1 MDGPINFD
9 EQISSEITSRMGDLS
24 GKIGS
29 TPYQQGSESQLP
41 QGVNLTGVNDPSA
54 PADVQALAGN
64 VVPNSGIPL
73 NNGVTP
79 VYPQAAQNG
88 GFVQPQNQNADAER
102 QRLEQVAYEAS
113 MKRIDAE
120 ERAFQAEI
128 AHLSDEDRERAVLE
142 RELGQ
147 TREVNNWL
155 NQQVSGSRQQMTQLQ
170 QRQQQQAKNYW
181 VIHVAN
187 QAGLPIENQAISAAL
202 RAAESPEHMRAI
214 ADELVNMVNGSAR
227 NTVQNQVNNGMFAAG
242 GGNNAPAVPAGPK
255 QRSGDISGLIAS
267 RGQVAIR

>member
-1 MDGPINFD
+1 MDPNINFD

-29 TPYQQGSESQLP
+29 TPYQNGSPEQLP

-54 PADVQALAGN
+54 PRDVQALAGN

-73 NNGVTP
+73 NTGLTTG
-79 VYPQAAQNG
+79 YPQAAQNAG
-88 GFVQPQNQNADAER
+88 YVQPTQNADAER
-102 QRLEQVAYEAS
+102 QRLEQVAYDAS

-128 AHLSDEDRERAVLE
+128 QHLEPEERERAVLE

-181 VIHVAN
+181 VIHVAH
-187 QAGLPIENQAISAAL
+187 QAGLPIENPAIKAAL
-202 RAAESPEHMRAI
+202 HASESPEHMRAI
-214 ADELVNMVNGSAR
+214 ANELVNMVNGAAR
-227 NTVQNQVNNGMFAAG
+227 TTVQNQVNNGMFAVG
-242 GGNNAPAVPAGPK
+242 GGNTAPAAPAGPK